1 MNCVKLK
8 KGKIINNKLV
18 FNLLNLNNNNY
29 VYYVFY

>member
-1 MNCVKLK
+1 MNYVKLK

-29 VYYVFY
+29 VYYLFY